1 MIMGDGTVPALL
13 LTAAIAARAFGILLF
28 GAAVVSKLRHFREF
42 TLIVA
47 RYLAVPVGMARPA
60 AALVTGL
67 ETATALLLLLPGWP
81 KAGAMLAIL
90 LLLGFAG
97 TMALALARGERELDC
112 GCMYGAL
119 RQRVRW
125 ELVARNVVIAI
136 PFVPLFL
143 VPGWSDVPLIAL
155 DGMATGALFFIL
167 VVAFGVFLAL
177 DDSFAE
183 LKRRYG

>member
-1 MIMGDGTVPALL
+1 MGDGAVPALL

-28 GAAVVSKLRHFREF
+28 GAAVASKVRHFREF

-47 RYLAVPVGMARPA
+47 RYLAVPVGVARPA
-60 AALVTGL
+60 AVAVAGL
-67 ETATALLLLLPGWP
+67 ETAAVLLLLVPGSA

-97 TMALALARGERELDC
+97 TMARALARGERELDC

-125 ELVARNVVIAI
+125 ELVARNIVLALA
-136 PFVPLFL
+136 FAPLF
-143 VPGWSDVPLIAL
+143 VASGWSDVPLIA
-155 DGMATGALFFIL
+155 F
-167 VVAFGVFLAL
+167 
-177 DDSFAE
+177 
-183 LKRRYG
+183 